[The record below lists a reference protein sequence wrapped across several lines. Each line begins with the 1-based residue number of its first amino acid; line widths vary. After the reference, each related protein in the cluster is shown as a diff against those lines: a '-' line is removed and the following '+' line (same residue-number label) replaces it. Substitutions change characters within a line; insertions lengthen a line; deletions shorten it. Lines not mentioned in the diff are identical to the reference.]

1 MNYENIIRTRFQS
14 YPVIIPNITQRRTR
28 AFMTSSTFST
38 NSQTQSMMRGT
49 TTLIKSTLSL
59 VVRGGG
65 GGVAPRFSLIGKIYL
80 LVLLYLKR
88 KQSLG

>member
-14 YPVIIPNITQRRTR
+14 HPVIIPNITQRRTR

-59 VVRGGG
+59 VVRGEGG
-65 GGVAPRFSLIGKIYL
+65 GGGALTLGRTTLLDRISTEIGFKADFF
-80 LVLLYLKR
+80 
-88 KQSLG
+88 